1 MAKESSIKMMRLVRG
16 AQVKVRTSLKNR
28 EEANKALRVKITP
41 IWTLEKEKRTEE
53 LETLTKA
60 LVDGRAKVRE
70 YQKDLKGLKAK
81 LKETNREYDLAKGE

>member
-70 YQKDLKGLKAK
+70 YQKDLKGLKYK
-81 LKETNREYDLAKGE
+81 LKETNRDYDLSKGE

>member
-1 MAKESSIKMMRLVRG
+1 MAKEIAKMRDIRIAQSGVRH
-16 AQVKVRTSLKNR
+16 SLKNR